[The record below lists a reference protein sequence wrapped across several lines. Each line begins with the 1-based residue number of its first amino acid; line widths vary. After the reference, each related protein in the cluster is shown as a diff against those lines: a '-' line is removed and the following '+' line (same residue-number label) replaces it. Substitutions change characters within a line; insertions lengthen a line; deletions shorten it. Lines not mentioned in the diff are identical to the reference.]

1 MAAVIDDGAS
11 APAIVELDITA
22 DTCPLTFVRT
32 RLMLD
37 SMAEGGVLIVRLQS
51 GEPHR
56 NVGRSVRALGHAVVS
71 EVAHADGS
79 IVLIIRKKAG

>member
-1 MAAVIDDGAS
+1 
-11 APAIVELDITA
+11 
-22 DTCPLTFVRT
+22 
-32 RLMLD
+32 
-37 SMAEGGVLIVRLQS
+37 MAEGGVLIVRLQS